1 MLYPWPQVVPEEA
14 LTGSRLAERAR
25 ALADAFEVIV
35 GRDDAELL
43 HALLLSTAARSAD
56 PGESGDPGGAE
67 AGPTGDLP
75 PPAAMEARS
84 AEAVMSKAGTEA
96 GTEAGPE
103 TSPPLA
109 AGSTGAGGGTAGRAT
124 IEELPGGG
132 VLAILQHI
140 ESKDTRRVRA
150 GG

>member
-1 MLYPWPQVVPEEA
+1 MVPEEA

-56 PGESGDPGGAE
+56 PGESGGPVGAE
-67 AGPTGDLP
+67 AGLDGALP
-75 PPAAMEARS
+75 PPAAMEAGS
-84 AEAVMSKAGTEA
+84 AEAVMSEA
-96 GTEAGPE
+96 GTDAGAEAL
-103 TSPPLA
+103 PPSA
-109 AGSTGAGGGTAGRAT
+109 AGSTGDDGSTTGSVV

-140 ESKDTRRVRA
+140 ESKDTRRVREHISRA
-150 GG
+150 G